1 MLKQP
6 CNTWTTKMKQR
17 YYPIFRSLSSL
28 TISLLFVN
36 IDNTKLIYIPGKKYC
51 NTKFETEYFS
61 LDRQFQYIF
70 YIRVAI

>member
-36 IDNTKLIYIPGKKYC
+36 IDNTNLIYKAILKKLQ
-51 NTKFETEYFS
+51 T
-61 LDRQFQYIF
+61 I
-70 YIRVAI
+70 